1 MIGDPGR
8 LGSRLFE
15 ACMAVL
21 LASMALY
28 GAVVIL
34 SAIWIYLCVGAAVIG
49 VGFLIWLIVNARY
62 RGW

>member
-15 ACMAVL
+15 ACMAIL

-28 GAVVIL
+28 GAIVIL
-34 SAIWIYLCVGAAVIG
+34 QAIWIYLCIAAAVIG
-49 VGFLIWLIVNARY
+49 AGFLIWRIVNARY
-62 RGW
+62 GGW